1 MPLPRLLHPVN
12 ITVQQIDRDA
22 TIYDE
27 ETREPVQK
35 VSRNTDTVIPG
46 QALWVRQKDMIA
58 SPGGVREEAEGY
70 VLFRYADLKRMGIT
84 LALNDRIIK
93 VGHLAV
99 DVYVIKLMPMAHYAD
114 QNGPALVRAYFA
126 SRESSRQGA

>member
-1 MPLPRLLHPVN
+1 MPLPRLLHPIN
-12 ITVQQIDRDA
+12 ITVQQIDRET

-35 VSRNTDTVIPG
+35 VQRNSDTVIPG
-46 QALWVRQKDMIA
+46 QVLFGKQKDMIP

-70 VLFRYADLKRMGIT
+70 VLFRYADLKRLNMK

-93 VGHLAV
+93 IGHLDF
-99 DVYVIKLMPMAHYAD
+99 DVYIIKLMPMGHYGD
-114 QNGPALVRAYFA
+114 QNGPSLVRAYFA